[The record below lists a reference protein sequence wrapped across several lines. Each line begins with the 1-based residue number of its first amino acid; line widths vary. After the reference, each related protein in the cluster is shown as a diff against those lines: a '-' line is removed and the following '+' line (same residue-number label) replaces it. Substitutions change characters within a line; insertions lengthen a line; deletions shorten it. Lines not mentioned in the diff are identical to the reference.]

1 MEKHHY
7 EFERQLNAD
16 LSCPPLAARQKL
28 DALRIKV
35 SRNQWLSLE
44 MHERRAIND
53 MPADSAAE
61 REHFAEFVRSAVK
74 ARSGEPPSELSKE
87 QQVAAVP
94 TEDLPA
100 ILINRARELGFQLD
114 ASAWQ
119 RLDYDQRYALLKFGS
134 DERRRRKFAAA
145 LKEFLANT

>member
-1 MEKHHY
+1 MEKHY

-28 DALRIKV
+28 DALGIKV

-53 MPADSAAE
+53 MPADSAVE
-61 REHFAEFVRSAVK
+61 REHFADFVRTTVK
-74 ARSGEPPSELSKE
+74 ARSGEPPAELSKE
-87 QQVAAVP
+87 QQILAVP
-94 TEDLPA
+94 TEELPT
-100 ILINRARELGFQLD
+100 ILTDRARELGFQLD
-114 ASAWQ
+114 SSAWQ

-134 DERRRRKFAAA
+134 DDRRRRKFAAA
-145 LKEFLANT
+145 LKEFRANT